1 MGIDDSEVSMYVTPA
16 LSTVRIPYYD
26 EGKKAAEELFSLIEN
41 EEKTTEKLTYVP
53 HKIIRRFS
61 VKKI

>member
-1 MGIDDSEVSMYVTPA
+1 MYVTPA

-41 EEKTTEKLTYVP
+41 QEKTTEKLTYVP

>member
-1 MGIDDSEVSMYVTPA
+1 MYVTPA

-26 EGKKAAEELFSLIEN
+26 EGRMAAEELLDLIEN
-41 EEKTTEKLTYVP
+41 DSEETEKLTYVP

-61 VKKI
+61 VKNIG